1 MQLTIFAKRAQT
13 KEGKVFYNYLSSL
26 TNKLTGEVHAIR
38 VKFRDDCGAP
48 KPESCP
54 RNIMVDKKNANLV
67 TSNITKDNGDVIVSR
82 TMWVSAWNDGPAY
95 VDHSL
100 DEYD

>member
-1 MQLTIFAKRAQT
+1 MQLTIFAKRAQS

-26 TNKLTGEVHAIR
+26 VNKVTGEENVIR
-38 VKFRDDCGAP
+38 VKFRDSCGAP

-54 RNIMVDKKNANLV
+54 RNIIVEKVNANLTMREITREDGTQV
-67 TSNITKDNGDVIVSR
+67 TTR
-82 TMWVSAWNDGPAY
+82 TMWVTAWDDGPAY